1 MFESFSKGC
10 LGLFFC
16 SMFENVS
23 VRCLAV
29 FSSVM
34 FGGVFP
40 WVVSERFTVGC
51 LEISLWDV

>member
-1 MFESFSKGC
+1 M
-10 LGLFFC
+10 
-16 SMFENVS
+16 
-23 VRCLAV
+23 

-51 LEISLWDV
+51 LEISLWDVWECFNNNHLIIIIMIIMEICIAR